1 MSHLTAE
8 VKTLGDALLLM
19 SKLREKFHTDYSE
32 MIGKLL
38 ALKLPTTVCSIYNPR
53 FPAAREQTICE
64 TGLCFLNDVIFSVAA
79 KVRRVSFKASLCLA
93 HPNPYNVALTTS
105 D

>member
-8 VKTLGDALLLM
+8 SRTLGEALLVM
-19 SKLREKFHTDYSE
+19 AKLRDKFKADYTE
-32 MIGKLL
+32 MLDKLL

-64 TGLCFLNDVIFSVAA
+64 TGLCFLNDVIFAVASQ
-79 KVRRVSFKASLCLA
+79 VQISLRFTL
-93 HPNPYNVALTTS
+93 LLMF
-105 D
+105 